1 VSKKPR
7 IIRPP
12 DDLRRR
18 AVNATRGLNI
28 ELSADERGRI
38 EAAVHRSKDRFVA
51 QIAEKLRALRAAQG
65 QAEQQPELRE
75 RYLAQLR
82 DESLAVKGLGGTF
95 GYPVVTT
102 IAASLNDFV
111 LKLKTADT
119 EQLVVIRHHIDAL
132 YVILARQLSKLRPE
146 TEGELV
152 ASLKILT
159 AKFA

>member
-1 VSKKPR
+1 MKKAR

-18 AVNATRGLNI
+18 AVNATRGVNI
-28 ELSADERGRI
+28 ELTPEERTRI

-51 QIAEKLRALRAAQG
+51 QVADKLKTLRAAQ
-65 QAEQQPELRE
+65 AEAETKPEMRQ
-75 RYLAQLR
+75 RYIEQLR

-95 GYPVVTT
+95 GYPLVTT

-111 LKLKTADT
+111 IKLAQADT
-119 EQLVVIRHHIDAL
+119 PHLLVIRHHIDAL
-132 YVILARQLSKLRPE
+132 YVILARQLSRLRPE

>member
-1 VSKKPR
+1 MSKKAR

-18 AVNATRGLNI
+18 ALNATRGLNI
-28 ELSADERGRI
+28 QLSPDERTRI
-38 EAAVHRSKDRFVA
+38 EAAVHRSKDRFVT
-51 QIAEKLRALRAAQG
+51 QIADKLKALRAAQG
-65 QAEQQPELRE
+65 EAETRPELRE

-82 DESLAVKGLGGTF
+82 DDSLAVKGLGGTF

-111 LKLKTADT
+111 LKVAAADKN
-119 EQLVVIRHHIDAL
+119 QLLVIRHHIDAL
-132 YVILARQLSKLRPE
+132 YVILARQLSRLRPE

>member
-18 AVNATRGLNI
+18 ALNATRGLNV
-28 ELSADERGRI
+28 ELTPEERTRI
-38 EAAVHRSKDRFVA
+38 EAAVHRSKDKFVT
-51 QIAEKLRALRAAQG
+51 QIADKLQALRTA
-65 QAEQQPELRE
+65 QAEAESKPEMRE

-111 LKLKTADT
+111 LKLATADAP
-119 EQLVVIRHHIDAL
+119 QLLVIRHHIDAL
-132 YVILARQLSKLRPE
+132 YVILARQLQKLRPE